1 VTTQRKLKWLI
12 ERSLH
17 LGGYG
22 CSDTDQLLF
31 EYVEGLLS
39 EETRAKLEKHL
50 SNCSPCVRYVDSY
63 RLTIKATHDLGLP
76 EIEMPLA
83 LQRKLREFIQENPSL
98 R

>member
-1 VTTQRKLKWLI
+1 MTTLRKLKWLI

-17 LGGYG
+17 FGGYG

-39 EETRAKLEKHL
+39 EEVRAKLEKHL
-50 SNCSPCVRYVDSY
+50 GDCPPCVRYVDSY
-63 RLTIKATHDLGLP
+63 QRTIKATHDLGLP
-76 EIEMPLA
+76 EIEMPPA
-83 LQRKLREFIQENPSL
+83 LHQKLREFIQQNPSL